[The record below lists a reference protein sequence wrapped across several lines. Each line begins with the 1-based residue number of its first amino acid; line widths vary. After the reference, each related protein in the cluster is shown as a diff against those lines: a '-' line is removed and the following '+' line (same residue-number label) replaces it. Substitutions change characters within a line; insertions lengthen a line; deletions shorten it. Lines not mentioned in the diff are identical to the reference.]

1 MNTPLI
7 QGQKIHGTPTL
18 MRNKTMSF
26 LNGIGERQYFSH
38 SRVAG
43 QGSVRKLGPWELH
56 SSNMAQKSDFLL

>member
-1 MNTPLI
+1 MDTPLI
-7 QGQKIHGTPTL
+7 QGQKIHRTPTL

-43 QGSVRKLGPWELH
+43 QGSVRELGPWELV
-56 SSNMAQKSDFLL
+56 SINIARKSDFLL

>member
-1 MNTPLI
+1 
-7 QGQKIHGTPTL
+7 
-18 MRNKTMSF
+18 MSF

-43 QGSVRKLGPWELH
+43 QGSVRKLGRWELV